1 MLRIASKPESIAS
14 VEHFIKSII
23 DKHHICEDKYAC
35 ILISLT
41 EAVNNAIIHGN
52 NLDENKKVHLSYTYN
67 VKKGSITFTVC
78 DEGNGFNLKSI
89 PDPTCKENLER
100 CGGRGVFI
108 IQNLADRIKYMDN
121 GRRLDLSF
129 HL

>member
-14 VEHFIKSII
+14 VEQFIKSII
-23 DKHHICEDKYAC
+23 EKHHICEDRYAC

-52 NLDENKKVHLSYTYN
+52 NLDENKKVHLSYC
-67 VKKGSITFTVC
+67 VKKGSITFSVC
-78 DEGNGFNLKSI
+78 DEGKGFDVESI
-89 PDPTCKENLER
+89 PDPTCNENIEQ
-100 CGGRGVFI
+100 CGGRGVLI
-108 IQNLADRIKYMDN
+108 IQHLADRIKYLDN